1 VLVIVL
7 NRNGIFTLADG
18 HGFSILG
25 YEAAS
30 FLGKS
35 AVEVM
40 SSLGKPEYIE

>member
-1 VLVIVL
+1 LVIVL
-7 NRNGIFTLADG
+7 NRNGVFTLADG
-18 HGFSILG
+18 HGLAILG
-25 YEAAS
+25 YDASS